1 MFNIG
6 DKLTKE
12 NYTQGA
18 IWAKKNNLTIVKR
31 GSDYFIDEIE
41 IPVLTKEEVEQK
53 RAELYRSQVD
63 PLMSE
68 YNRKKLFNLF
78 ESGEENALLQTIVN
92 KVDEIRTSNPYPEVK
107 DPLPDG
113 NPD

>member
-41 IPVLTKEEVEQK
+41 IPVLTKEEVEQE
-53 RAELYRSQVD
+53 RAALYRSKVD
-63 PLMSE
+63 PLMAE

-78 ESGEENALLQTIVN
+78 EEGEEAALTQAIQD
-92 KVDEIRTSNPYPEVK
+92 KVAEIKANNPYPQVK
-107 DPLPDG
+107 
-113 NPD
+113 NPEGGYEE